1 MPLVEQEH
9 FRSTWVHPHFLV
21 GSCFSIFVFCAV
33 LCRPLFVIL
42 FFWVITLLVVLRTTV
57 TDYPF
62 ETEYFH
68 FENIFKQCKWNDFTL
83 HSLFKVAVF
92 ACFCCLFVCFCCLFC
107 FLVLFF
113 FIFFCLFFCFVSF
126 IVCYL
131 KPFTK
136 SLLHNNVLYITY

>member
-1 MPLVEQEH
+1 MSLVEQEH

-42 FFWVITLLVVLRTTV
+42 FVVIALLVVLRTTV

-92 ACFCCLFVCFCCLFC
+92 ACFCCLFVCFYFCFVLFFGFVFLYFFVCFFLFC
-107 FLVLFF
+107 FVY
-113 FIFFCLFFCFVSF
+113 CLLS
-126 IVCYL
+126 
-131 KPFTK
+131 
-136 SLLHNNVLYITY
+136 